1 MRCVRGV
8 ARSNEECP
16 PSGAL
21 ERLPGVTDSRAERYE
36 RRESG
41 AFEMSPQSPHQY
53 HLRSDLTARADL
65 PCNVSLPPDA
75 FEFFREYIGHQQ
87 GRSERKGLVDSR
99 AKQPVVVSLDFAGE
113 YRPAERLNLRL
124 RGGAV

>member
-1 MRCVRGV
+1 MS
-8 ARSNEECP
+8 AQRSDQDY
-16 PSGAL
+16 L
-21 ERLPGVTDSRAERYE
+21 W
-36 RRESG
+36 
-41 AFEMSPQSPHQY
+41 
-53 HLRSDLTARADL
+53 SDLTTRADL
-65 PCNVSLPPDA
+65 RRSVSLPADA
-75 FEFFREYIGHQQ
+75 LEFLREYIGHQQ